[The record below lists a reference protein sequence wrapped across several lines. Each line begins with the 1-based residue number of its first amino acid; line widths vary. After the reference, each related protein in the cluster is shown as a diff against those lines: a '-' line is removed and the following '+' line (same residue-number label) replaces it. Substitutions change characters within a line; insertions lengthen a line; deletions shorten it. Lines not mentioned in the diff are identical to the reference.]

1 MYEQHVGFNGDGKTC
16 AGNSAMNNTVPPP
29 KTAEELFDDAMKRKQ
44 KTEKI
49 AGLNVPVLDERD
61 KK

>member
-1 MYEQHVGFNGDGKTC
+1 
-16 AGNSAMNNTVPPP
+16 MNNTVPPP